1 MDMLVKE
8 EKETL
13 GPANHNLSQG
23 AQAGLGQAWGQQ
35 VAAPAC
41 SFASAAGREGKKE
54 AKLSLFHPET

>member
-23 AQAGLGQAWGQQ
+23 AQAGLGTAGGS
-35 VAAPAC
+35 PSLLLCFC
-41 SFASAAGREGKKE
+41 SRKGRKKE
-54 AKLSLFHPET
+54 AKLSLFYPET